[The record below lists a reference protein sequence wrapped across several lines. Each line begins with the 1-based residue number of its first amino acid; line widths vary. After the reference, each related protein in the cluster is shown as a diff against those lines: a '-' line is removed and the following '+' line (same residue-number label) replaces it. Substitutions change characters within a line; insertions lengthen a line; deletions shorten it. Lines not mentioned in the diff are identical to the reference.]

1 MPKTK
6 VEIEQDP
13 EKPVEVHVLAE
24 SIVSISQS
32 FKRLNRGLSRDAI
45 LRLVQSR
52 SGVSMTHVRAVVD
65 GLEELESWAVKRK

>member
-1 MPKTK
+1 MAKTK

-24 SIVSISQS
+24 AIVNISQS

-45 LRLVQSR
+45 LRLVQHK
-52 SGVSMTHVRAVVD
+52 SGVSMLHVRAVVD